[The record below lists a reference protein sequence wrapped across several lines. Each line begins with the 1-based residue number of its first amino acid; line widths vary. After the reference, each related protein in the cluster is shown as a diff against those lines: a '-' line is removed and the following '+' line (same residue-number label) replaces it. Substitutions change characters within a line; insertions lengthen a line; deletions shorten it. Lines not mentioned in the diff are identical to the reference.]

1 MGLSM
6 NLTIVSL
13 ESFSKDVK
21 RLYKKYKNISHDLKK
36 LQEALYENPKS
47 GIELGAGCYKIRIA
61 NSSAS
66 TGKSG
71 GFRVLY
77 YYVDSQ
83 ENIYLMAMY
92 SKSELENISDDRLVD
107 ILKKNGLK

>member
-13 ESFSKDVK
+13 DTFSKDVK
-21 RLYKKYKNISHDLKK
+21 KLHKKYKNISNDLKK
-36 LQEALYENPKS
+36 LQETLQENPKV
-47 GIELGAGCYKIRIA
+47 GIELGDNCYKIRVA
-61 NSSAS
+61 NSSIP

-77 YYVDSQ
+77 YYLDMQ
-83 ENIYLMAMY
+83 DNIYLMTMY
-92 SKSELENISDDRLVD
+92 SKTELENISDDRLLD
-107 ILKKNGLK
+107 ILKINGLR